1 MMDSAFEAMERAKRQ
16 NSGGNPAGAAKT
28 LENYLA
34 RDPENHKAR
43 ILLANIYIYSLNEFD
58 FGIFQLDAVL
68 ERDPENF
75 ECLKA
80 KATAL
85 SSYKKYNKETDEI
98 FQRIVDNEPS
108 AEVCS
113 AYGRFLRM
121 QMLDFRKSAEYFL
134 KAIELEPNDVDHR
147 INYTAVL
154 LNDLREYVKAKKEL
168 EIIIQLDP
176 ENYSAQKNLTKLL
189 KYHFDKDGNL
199 KKGFSHRPKKR

>member
-1 MMDSAFEAMERAKRQ
+1 MPQRRWRIILQ
-16 NSGGNPAGAAKT
+16 G
-28 LENYLA
+28 
-34 RDPENHKAR
+34 PENHKAR
-43 ILLANIYIYSLNEFD
+43 ILLANVYIYSLNEFD

-68 ERDPENF
+68 ERDPDNA

-85 SSYKKYNKETDEI
+85 STYKKYNKETDQL
-98 FQRIVDNEPS
+98 FQRVVEMDPS

-121 QMLDFRKSAEYFL
+121 QMLEFRKAAEYFL

-154 LNDLREYVKAKKEL
+154 LNDLREYVKAKREL

-176 ENYSAQKNLTKLL
+176 ENYSAQKNLTKLV
-189 KYHFDKDGNL
+189 KHHFDKDGNL
-199 KKGFSHRPKKR
+199 KRGFSHRPRKR